1 MEPLAPLLVVLV
13 LALRGAAA
21 VLVVTTLVGGFPRV
35 VQLGLA
41 LLVGVWVAQLAPVPA
56 LAGPAAL
63 VVVAARELV
72 VGATIGLLAALPLLA
87 AGAAGR
93 LVSEVASVRGG
104 PYRAQFA
111 VLAGAVFVG
120 LDGHVALVRGLVE
133 SYRVAPQTDQVHVIG
148 ALAGLVPAALALA
161 IPWLVT
167 AAVVELAVGAGVRVA
182 GRAGAYAPVAAA
194 APAALVMITAALV
207 STLAVAIATLVRGA
221 TGA

>member
-1 MEPLAPLLVVLV
+1 MDPLAPLLVLVV

-21 VLVVTTLVGGFPRV
+21 VLIVTTLVGGFPRI

-41 LLVGVWVAQLAPVPA
+41 LLVGVWVALLAPSPA

-63 VVVAARELV
+63 VVVAAHELV
-72 VGATIGLLAALPLLA
+72 VGATIGLLASLPLLA
-87 AGAAGR
+87 ARAAGD
-93 LVSEVASVRGG
+93 LVSHVASVRGG
-104 PYRAQFA
+104 PYRALFA

-120 LDGHVALVRGLVE
+120 LDGHVALVRGLAE
-133 SYRVAPQTDQVHVIG
+133 SYHAAPSTDQVRVLA
-148 ALAGLVPAALALA
+148 ALAGLVPAAVALA

-167 AAVVELAVGAGVRVA
+167 AAVVELAIGTGVRVA
-182 GRAGAYAPVAAA
+182 GKAGAYAPVAAA

-221 TGA
+221 LAI

>member
-1 MEPLAPLLVVLV
+1 MDPFAPLLVTLV

-21 VLVVTTLVGGFPRV
+21 VLVVTTLVGGFPRI
-35 VQLGLA
+35 VQVGLA
-41 LLVGVWVAQLAPVPA
+41 LLVGLWVALLAPSPA

-63 VVVAARELV
+63 LVVAARELV
-72 VGATIGLLAALPLLA
+72 VGATIGLLASLPLLA

-93 LVSEVASVRGG
+93 LVSEVGAVRGG
-104 PYRAQFA
+104 PYRALFS

-120 LDGHVALVRGLVE
+120 LDGHVALVRGLAE
-133 SYRVAPQTDQVHVIG
+133 SYQVAPHTDQASVVA
-148 ALAGLVPAALALA
+148 ALAGLVPAAVALA

-167 AAVVELAVGAGVRVA
+167 AAVVELAIGAGVRVA

-221 TGA
+221 LAF